1 MAYTCSTTSMR
12 PSATTLYCWIT
23 CSAIAVGAK
32 KTPPAPKSGF
42 GGWLAGLQE
51 KADQIRREA
60 EKKRAEEEAR
70 FAAEEEERIAREEE
84 EAARAAEEKRVKDA
98 EAKAEAEK
106 RREERM
112 EAARKQRERE
122 EEAEQRRLERKQGG
136 ASAGRS
142 FERPVERSTESSGR
156 PQLNLTSKTGGQPTW
171 REREAMKARGELP
184 PTAEPT
190 RAAAPAAEEP
200 APLKKSGYVPPHL
213 RGKTG
218 GGEAPPE
225 APKAAER
232 ERPAGDR
239 EARPAP
245 TDRWG
250 SSRKPA
256 AETARSESPA
266 ASSGGAYKPPGAG
279 GAYRPPGRR

>member
-1 MAYTCSTTSMR
+1 
-12 PSATTLYCWIT
+12 
-23 CSAIAVGAK
+23 
-32 KTPPAPKSGF
+32 
-42 GGWLAGLQE
+42 
-51 KADQIRREA
+51 
-60 EKKRAEEEAR
+60 
-70 FAAEEEERIAREEE
+70 
-84 EAARAAEEKRVKDA
+84 
-98 EAKAEAEK
+98 
-106 RREERM
+106 
-112 EAARKQRERE
+112 
-122 EEAEQRRLERKQGG
+122 
-136 ASAGRS
+136 
-142 FERPVERSTESSGR
+142 
-156 PQLNLTSKTGGQPTW
+156 
-171 REREAMKARGELP
+171 MKARGELP
-184 PTAEPT
+184 QAAET
-190 RAAAPAAEEP
+190 AAPAAPATEERVKTEEAAQP
-200 APLKKSGYVPPHL
+200 KKSGYVPPHL

-245 TDRWG
+245 TERWG

>member
-1 MAYTCSTTSMR
+1 M
-12 PSATTLYCWIT
+12 
-23 CSAIAVGAK
+23 
-32 KTPPAPKSGF
+32 
-42 GGWLAGLQE
+42 
-51 KADQIRREA
+51 DQRRIEVRQQREA

-84 EAARAAEEKRVKDA
+84 EAAAAAEEKRIKDA

-136 ASAGRS
+136 AAAGRS
-142 FERPVERSTESSGR
+142 FERPVERSSESSGR
-156 PQLNLTSKTGGQPTW
+156 PQLNLTSAAGGKPTW
-171 REREAMKARGELP
+171 REREAMKARGELSQAAETAP
-184 PTAEPT
+184 PAAPPADERVKTAE
-190 RAAAPAAEEP
+190 AALP
-200 APLKKSGYVPPHL
+200 KKSGYVPPHL

-232 ERPAGDR
+232 ERPAER

-245 TDRWG
+245 TERWG

-256 AETARSESPA
+256 AETERSESPA